1 MAFTLHLTTSF
12 LALGIGAVVLFL
24 SKGTLIHKTL
34 GSVWVLSMLLS
45 AVSSFWLGGGVLP
58 VLGHLGPIH
67 LLSVWVLVSLAAAL
81 SAIVKGRGAG
91 SRRSWACGDAGR
103 TLFISLGGRLKT
115 LQSGSQSLP
124 GL

>member
-12 LALGIGAVVLFL
+12 LALGLGAVVLLL
-24 SKGTLIHKTL
+24 SKGTLVHKTL

-67 LLSVWVLVSLAAAL
+67 LLSVWVLVSLAVAL
-81 SAIVKGRGAG
+81 RAIFKGQVAQHRGWMIGAYLG
-91 SRRSWACGDAGR
+91 LVGAFIGTLVPGR
-103 TLFISLGGRLKT
+103 WVATQLGLW
-115 LQSGSQSLP
+115 
-124 GL
+124 

>member
-12 LALGIGAVVLFL
+12 LALGLGAVVLFL

-81 SAIVKGRGAG
+81 SAIFKGRVAQHRGWMVGAYMG
-91 SRRSWACGDAGR
+91 LVGAFIGTLVPGR
-103 TLFISLGGRLKT
+103 WVATQLGLW
-115 LQSGSQSLP
+115 
-124 GL
+124 